1 MQGDSWPWKYLSDK
15 MRGESSSWG
24 EVGRLLVPW
33 ALLGSAG
40 TQRCA
45 VSTWDT
51 KRPATPFGQTVRS
64 KERYVTLRRGQTS
77 GLWVEFRMEL
87 AWAGFE
93 AGSCVAACGPHWSPL
108 QEGVLLTTD
117 SDAVIS
123 LLPHREL
130 SPGRILDPHLYGRTP
145 LGWVLVVGRQEKK
158 EGEVKRSH
166 QDHLSLPLCGDV
178 STNFL
183 KWGKIVAVPV

>member
-24 EVGRLLVPW
+24 EVRRLLVPW
-33 ALLGSAG
+33 ALLGSDG

-108 QEGVLLTTD
+108 QEGVLLAHDTVMQSSPSCPTE
-117 SDAVIS
+117 SWARAGS
-123 LLPHREL
+123 WTLTCMAGPHWA
-130 SPGRILDPHLYGRTP
+130 GF
-145 LGWVLVVGRQEKK
+145 W
-158 EGEVKRSH
+158 
-166 QDHLSLPLCGDV
+166 
-178 STNFL
+178 
-183 KWGKIVAVPV
+183 